1 MVVMA
6 SSRKEHNIYYT
17 HARHEPITRSIITN
31 SSRLM
36 ECLYYAYAV
45 NGMPILGVCAEVAP
59 QCVRMATTGSQ
70 RPHRCCRCNG
80 TVGTCQRC
88 ACAKRGSP
96 CSSCLPGDRG
106 MCHNQ
111 PQRTQ
116 HQPRGPPSPSP
127 SSPQPSSCPHGS
139 SSPPQPVSPP
149 PASSYPSISFILQA
163 DVPTLQ
169 HVPKGAR
176 DRWARVLSECLSG
189 VCVAP
194 ADISGWTK
202 LFMLPKCLLASPATG
217 HRLRWRE
224 ILRLVKS
231 RLDRWIAGDVCA
243 LWAEAVSGGQ
253 SLSKRAG
260 SYSSTSQ
267 RSRNIWRAKKAV
279 QDGQYSKAIKA
290 LTSNGLATPSRE
302 VLQEMLSKH
311 PQSAP
316 PTLPPGPAPTPV
328 SLLTSAVRKGV
339 LSFPHGSAPGP
350 SALRPSHLREAV
362 RCPSPDQADR
372 LLAALTNVVN
382 LLAAG
387 QAPPTINPFLCG
399 ASLLA
404 SRKKSGGHRPI
415 AVGEV
420 LRRLVSKCLAS
431 HVRQSAIS
439 ILNPLQLGVAVQG
452 GCEAIVHAVSQ
463 AMTSLPDERR
473 WSILLDFSNA
483 FNNINREA
491 MFVEFRR
498 RLPGLSAWMEFCYS
512 GQPLLHLGKD
522 TIHSCCG
529 VQQGDPLGPLGF
541 ALTLHPLVERIK
553 AEVPSLALNAWYLDD
568 GTLVGPTED
577 LSAALEIVE
586 REGPSLGLYLN
597 RGKSLLYIPNQCD
610 AAKSTLP
617 PDVPVTR
624 GGFCLLGCPIG
635 PPSFCEEVLQ
645 ARVAKIRECLDVLR
659 DLGDSQL
666 ETTLLRSCLALPKLS
681 YALRTCP
688 PSHVSQAASDFDV
701 AIRETLEAIVGG
713 PISDWSWRKASLPSS
728 LGGVNLRS
736 ASLHAPAA
744 FVASS
749 AQSQDLVESMLGLPS
764 CHPPHLDVA
773 LSALSS
779 AASQPHWQSTADIDV
794 SLRQHSLSHAID
806 ESVHEKLLATAPS
819 TRARALALSTTLPHA
834 GDWLNGVPSAALG
847 LHLQDQEFR
856 CCLRYW
862 LGVPL
867 HSAPYSCPEC
877 SGTADE
883 YGAL

>member
-1 MVVMA
+1 
-6 SSRKEHNIYYT
+6 
-17 HARHEPITRSIITN
+17 
-31 SSRLM
+31 
-36 ECLYYAYAV
+36 
-45 NGMPILGVCAEVAP
+45 
-59 QCVRMATTGSQ
+59 
-70 RPHRCCRCNG
+70 
-80 TVGTCQRC
+80 
-88 ACAKRGSP
+88 
-96 CSSCLPGDRG
+96 
-106 MCHNQ
+106 
-111 PQRTQ
+111 
-116 HQPRGPPSPSP
+116 
-127 SSPQPSSCPHGS
+127 
-139 SSPPQPVSPP
+139 
-149 PASSYPSISFILQA
+149 
-163 DVPTLQ
+163 
-169 HVPKGAR
+169 
-176 DRWARVLSECLSG
+176 
-189 VCVAP
+189 
-194 ADISGWTK
+194 
-202 LFMLPKCLLASPATG
+202 
-217 HRLRWRE
+217 
-224 ILRLVKS
+224 
-231 RLDRWIAGDVCA
+231 
-243 LWAEAVSGGQ
+243 
-253 SLSKRAG
+253 
-260 SYSSTSQ
+260 
-267 RSRNIWRAKKAV
+267 
-279 QDGQYSKAIKA
+279 
-290 LTSNGLATPSRE
+290 
-302 VLQEMLSKH
+302 
-311 PQSAP
+311 
-316 PTLPPGPAPTPV
+316 
-328 SLLTSAVRKGV
+328 
-339 LSFPHGSAPGP
+339 
-350 SALRPSHLREAV
+350 
-362 RCPSPDQADR
+362 
-372 LLAALTNVVN
+372 
-382 LLAAG
+382 
-387 QAPPTINPFLCG
+387 
-399 ASLLA
+399 
-404 SRKKSGGHRPI
+404 
-415 AVGEV
+415 
-420 LRRLVSKCLAS
+420 
-431 HVRQSAIS
+431 
-439 ILNPLQLGVAVQG
+439 
-452 GCEAIVHAVSQ
+452 
-463 AMTSLPDERR
+463 MTSLPDERC

-498 RLPGLSAWMEFCYS
+498 CLPRLSAWMEFCYS

-553 AEVPSLALNAWYLDD
+553 AKVPSLALNAWYLDD

-617 PDVPVTR
+617 SDVPVTR

-688 PSHVSQAASDFDV
+688 PSHFSQATSDFDV

-728 LGGVNLRS
+728 L
-736 ASLHAPAA
+736 AA

-819 TRARALALSTTLPHA
+819 SRPRALALSTTLPHA

-856 CCLRYW
+856 CCLRYR

-867 HSAPYSCPEC
+867 HSAPYFCPEC

-883 YGAL
+883 YGDHQVGCGGNGDRIFRHNAVRDVIFSTAQSAALAPTREASGVVACGYSPPHLEPWPPRRH